1 MFGQKID
8 MKQNVQNEKL
18 NQHYKIKLRRKVLF
32 DSTKTNK
39 YYIYIN

>member
-18 NQHYKIKLRRKVLF
+18 NQHYKIARESAF
-32 DSTKTNK
+32 
-39 YYIYIN
+39 